1 MKTLYL
7 VRHAKSSWSFDL
19 PDHDRPLGKRGR
31 KDVIKVGRHLAENQA
46 KPDVL
51 ISSTASRAFYTA
63 LFMCDQMKIDE
74 GRLRLSRDLFH
85 AGAFEIISVIQKA
98 PECTTL
104 AVFGHNP
111 GFTSAAN
118 LLANTN
124 IGNIPTCGIVGISFD
139 ISSWKEVQEGAGTQ
153 QFFYYPKGIN

>member
-7 VRHAKSSWSFDL
+7 VRHAKSSWAFDL

-31 KDVIKVGRHLAENQA
+31 KDVIKMGAYMIQNQP
-46 KPDVL
+46 KPEIL

-63 LFMCDQMKIDE
+63 LYLCDQMKIDE
-74 GRLRLSRDLFH
+74 GNIRLTKDLFH
-85 AGAFEIISVIQKA
+85 AGSFEIISLIQRA
-98 PECTTL
+98 PECDVL

-118 LLANTN
+118 ALANTT
-124 IGNIPTCGIVGISFD
+124 IDNIPTCGIVGISFD
-139 ISSWKEVQEGAGTQ
+139 IQYWKDVKEGLGKQ
-153 QFFYYPKGIN
+153 SFFYYPKGI